1 MDNITQ
7 YGSPAHSRTSASK
20 LIQNLLQRPDKWAH
34 CSDRLLVLGAWLDGV
49 YTQYLWGV
57 MFLQQYS
64 SN

>member
-1 MDNITQ
+1 MENITQ
-7 YGSPAHSRTSASK
+7 YGSTTHSRMSALQ
-20 LIQNLLQRPDKWAH
+20 LIQNLFQRPDKWAH

-49 YTQYLWGV
+49 YTQYLGGV